1 MPEYRRFGCAVAL
14 ALVLAPAASFAQIA
28 PTEAEVSRYSGL
40 HAAAAAGNV
49 AEIERLLAA
58 GADREAHDGNGRTP
72 LHVAV
77 YRRNQD
83 AARLLLAKGANANAL
98 DRQRYDVVTIAA
110 VADDVPMLRLVL
122 DGGASA
128 KNVTSPYDGT
138 ALIAAAHLGHVE
150 VVRTLI
156 RAGAPLDHV
165 NNLGWT
171 ALMESIVLG
180 DGGRRHTETLRA
192 LVAAGANVNVP
203 DRAGITP
210 LAHARERG
218 YKEMVEILVKGGARM
233 VGARAPA
240 RGSGSTTREE
250 ES

>member
-1 MPEYRRFGCAVAL
+1 MRARPVVAAL
-14 ALVLAPAASFAQIA
+14 ASVLLAWAPLAPGQVPPSDAEIA
-28 PTEAEVSRYSGL
+28 RYSGL

-49 AEIERLLAA
+49 AEIERLLGA
-58 GADREAHDGNGRTP
+58 GADREVRDGNGRTP

-77 YRRNQD
+77 YRKQRD

-110 VADDVPMLRLVL
+110 VADDVPTLKLVL
-122 DGGASA
+122 EGGASA

-150 VVRTLI
+150 VVQVLI
-156 RAGAPLDHV
+156 KAGAPLDHV
-165 NNLGWT
+165 NNLTWT

-180 DGGRRHTETLRA
+180 DGGKRHTETLRA
-192 LVAAGANVNVP
+192 LVQAGANVNIP

-210 LAHARERG
+210 LAHARGRG
-218 YKEMVEILVKGGARM
+218 YREMVAILEKAGAR
-233 VGARAPA
+233 
-240 RGSGSTTREE
+240 
-250 ES
+250 